1 LQTMIVKLNKVGL
14 SRIMHSEI
22 SIGLPDLFRF
32 FITVKDKVL
41 IEDEYKI
48 AVFEL
53 SSAVVKNR
61 ILRRVKRFA
70 AMGDEHGMIHKI
82 ISFI

>member
-1 LQTMIVKLNKVGL
+1 MQTMIVKLNKVGL

-61 ILRRVKRFA
+61 ILRRA
-70 AMGDEHGMIHKI
+70 YACC
-82 ISFI
+82 SNA